1 MRFLFPI
8 LMLLIVCWGAM
19 RALRYA
25 FPAAYQNWLRQT
37 LVGGVV
43 VGALAMAL
51 WRLGRWLDWNALS
64 LASASTTSVLWVSAV
79 ALFVLAPFYV
89 LPAWWLRRQNERE
102 AQPNEAG
109 LAASRRQFLQKGLGV
124 VPAGAL
130 SVGPAGA
137 IAAAASPVVRRVEVP
152 SDHVSTGLEGL
163 KILQLTD
170 IHLGIFMGTAQVRAA
185 VEAVR
190 HEKPDLVV
198 LTGDIADELSL
209 IPEAVAILRELNP
222 SLGIFACIGNHE
234 IYRGR
239 AEAERYWRESEVPL
253 LCNDGQ
259 ILSYGAEKLWLCGAD
274 DPAKLGREHRPFL
287 EDSVEKALSK
297 CPADIRCRVLLSHR
311 PESFEAAASRDT
323 TLTLS
328 GHTHGAQMALFG
340 RSLLEWL
347 LPKNYLLGV
356 YRRGESALY
365 TSAGLGHWFPFR
377 LNCPCEVALVTLR
390 APPQRQ
396 ARPS

>member
-1 MRFLFPI
+1 MRILFPI
-8 LMLLIVCWGAM
+8 LMLIVVCWGAM

-25 FPAAYQNWLRQT
+25 FPDSYQKWLRQT
-37 LVGGVV
+37 FLGGLLVGG
-43 VGALAMAL
+43 LAMAL
-51 WRLGRWLDWNALS
+51 WRLGRWLDWSALS

-79 ALFVLAPFYV
+79 ALFVLAPAYV
-89 LPAWWLRRQNERE
+89 LPAWWLRRQKNVPV
-102 AQPNEAG
+102 QKNDSG
-109 LAASRRQFLQKGLGV
+109 VVASRRHFLEKSLGV
-124 VPAGAL
+124 VPAGAI

-137 IAAAASPVVRRVEVP
+137 MAAAASPVVRRVDIA
-152 SDHVSTGLEGL
+152 SDHVSSGLAGL

-170 IHLGIFMGTAQVRAA
+170 VHLGIFMGTAQVRAA

-190 HEKPDLVV
+190 SEQPDLVV

-222 SLGIFACIGNHE
+222 PLGIFASIGNHE

-239 AEAERYWRESEVPL
+239 AEAERYWAESQVPL
-253 LCNDGQ
+253 LCNAGQ
-259 ILSYGAEKLWLCGAD
+259 VLTYGTEKLWLCGAD
-274 DPAKLGREHRPFL
+274 DPARLGREHRPFL
-287 EDSVEKALSK
+287 EKTVEKALSE
-297 CPADIRCRVLLSHR
+297 CPADIRCRILLSHR
-311 PESFEAAASRDT
+311 PESFEAAARRDA

-356 YRRGESALY
+356 YRRGESSLY

-390 APPQRQ
+390 S
-396 ARPS
+396 PSQSNLRIG